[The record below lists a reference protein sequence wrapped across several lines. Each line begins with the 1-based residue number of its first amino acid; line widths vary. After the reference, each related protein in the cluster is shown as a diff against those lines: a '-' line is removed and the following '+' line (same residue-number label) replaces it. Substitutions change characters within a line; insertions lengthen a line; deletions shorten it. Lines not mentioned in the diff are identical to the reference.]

1 MLASATRMPN
11 AEPNVTPMIDVLLV
25 LLIVFMTIVVRVHHT
40 MDVQLPTPCAGTC
53 AGAAS
58 IVLEVAPGPTYLIN
72 RTEVTPSELDARLRA
87 IYLGRPE
94 KVIQIAG
101 HSGVRYAEIMSAMD
115 IAKGAGVR
123 VISISPKATQM
134 P

>member
-1 MLASATRMPN
+1 MLAATRMPN

-25 LLIVFMTIVVRVHHT
+25 LLIVFMTMVVRVHHT
-40 MDVQLPTPCAGTC
+40 MDVQLPTPCVGAC
-53 AGAAS
+53 AGDAS
-58 IVLEVAPGPTYLIN
+58 IVLEVAPGPTYRIN
-72 RTEVTPSELDARLRA
+72 RGEVTRSDLEAQLRA

-101 HSGVRYAEIMSAMD
+101 HPRVRYADVMAAMD
-115 IAKGAGVR
+115 VAKGAGVR
-123 VISISPKATQM
+123 VISIAPKAIQT